1 MYHIRQRMI
10 PSFFPAGMVD
20 QIFNCG
26 KTIHF
31 IRDSLQDAK
40 WSVKGAD
47 ESILSRCTLQEVGVG
62 QPNYL

>member
-1 MYHIRQRMI
+1 MDMYHIRQRMI

-40 WSVKGAD
+40 WCVKGAD

-62 QPNYL
+62 